1 MLQALRFWP
10 VRRYP
15 WGTCQVQLSSHSD
28 MGALKRLLFESAFE
42 ELKAVTEARYYA
54 AREAAIAVPP
64 AGSAPVVDRDAQS
77 R

>member
-1 MLQALRFWP
+1 MLHTLRFWP

-28 MGALKRLLFESAFE
+28 MGLLKRLLFETAFE

-54 AREAAIAVPP
+54 AREAAFAVPA
-64 AGSAPVVDRDAQS
+64 AGNAAVGERDTQS